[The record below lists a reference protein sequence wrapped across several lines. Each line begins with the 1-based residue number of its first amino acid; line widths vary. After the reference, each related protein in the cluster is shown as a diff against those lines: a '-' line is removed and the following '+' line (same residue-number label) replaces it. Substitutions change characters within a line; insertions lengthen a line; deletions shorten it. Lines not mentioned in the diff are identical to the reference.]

1 MVRAVLWS
9 LYLVSTPCALYVTE
23 CPLLAVA
30 EDFVFVNPRNIEYLL
45 DYDDL
50 LDECGKEPFLQ
61 LVKKCKSTIHLMRL
75 NYGFIIES
83 INYKKEPETYQL

>member
-1 MVRAVLWS
+1 LRIIRN
-9 LYLVSTPCALYVTE
+9 TE

>member
-1 MVRAVLWS
+1 
-9 LYLVSTPCALYVTE
+9 
-23 CPLLAVA
+23 LLAVA

-61 LVKKCKSTIHLMRL
+61 LVKKCKSTIHLMGL

-83 INYKKEPETYQL
+83 INYKKEQEDIIKYFYGIPVVYKIYIYEEPIAVI